1 MSIGNGV
8 DGLRKHAFSAK
19 SQFCQASGGLTGH
32 GGGQTAQDVIGFS
45 EMVSGGLTGHSGGQ
59 TGQQSDRPLVG
70 GLTGDEF

>member
-32 GGGQTAQDVIGFS
+32 GGGQTGQAELGFVNWS
-45 EMVSGGLTGHSGGQ
+45 VA
-59 TGQQSDRPLVG
+59 V
-70 GLTGDEF
+70 